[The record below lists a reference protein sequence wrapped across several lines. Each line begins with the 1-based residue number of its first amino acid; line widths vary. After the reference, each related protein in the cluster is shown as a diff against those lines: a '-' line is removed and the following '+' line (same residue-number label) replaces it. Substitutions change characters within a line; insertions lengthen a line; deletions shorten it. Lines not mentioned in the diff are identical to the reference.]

1 VLASCFVSLASPSW
15 GANPQVHRI
24 GIHKLAFGPAPD
36 GLNVNDIVEWTNSDI
51 LRHTATATDG
61 SFDIDLPAGATGS
74 RVVLPSDIVG
84 SPTGSPSARWAPS
97 GPGMAAITVFNL
109 NPDVAATRQ
118 KGSNGGAAGPGKRVK
133 HKFAPL

>member
-1 VLASCFVSLASPSW
+1 MPIRAKIRTGGALALYLVSLVSAAL
-15 GANPQVHRI
+15 GAGPRVHRI
-24 GIHKLAFGPAPD
+24 GIDKLAFGPAPA

-97 GPGMAAITVFNL
+97 PPVT
-109 NPDVAATRQ
+109 T
-118 KGSNGGAAGPGKRVK
+118 GKPTDRSVS
-133 HKFAPL
+133 